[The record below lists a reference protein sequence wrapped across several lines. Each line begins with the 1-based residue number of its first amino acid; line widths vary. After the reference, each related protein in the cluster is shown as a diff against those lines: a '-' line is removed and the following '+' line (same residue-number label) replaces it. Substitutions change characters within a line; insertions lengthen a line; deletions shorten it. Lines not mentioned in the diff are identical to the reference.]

1 MNVSDELNQTTTL
14 SKPRNSKS
22 IKVNVDVQEIGDMKL
37 HISNLLRGR
46 TRMGTNCI
54 YLNPIF
60 YIYYFNKRISTVF
73 LKLNYTNT
81 RNT

>member
-1 MNVSDELNQTTTL
+1 MCNYFIEFSSFYFLYKFLDELNQTTTL

-46 TRMGTNCI
+46 TRMGTYEFLI
-54 YLNPIF
+54 TYL
-60 YIYYFNKRISTVF
+60 
-73 LKLNYTNT
+73 LKIIH
-81 RNT
+81 